1 MEIVAI
7 AAAVTSAI
15 GSYQMGQ
22 AQKAQYGV
30 QAQMATVEG
39 QRKQIQYQQ
48 RANDVLR
55 RRNATNAALAARAS
69 AGGVD
74 PFSGSP
80 DIVRAAN
87 DTAAGR
93 EYSTLLLDADAAMR
107 GGMLQAELYRGAGQM
122 AARRGTFDAI
132 AKLGMAAA
140 SMGGGTQSPAPVE
153 TRTLP
158 SYQA

>member
-1 MEIVAI
+1 MEIVAV

-15 GSYQMGQ
+15 GSYQQGQ
-22 AQKAQYGV
+22 AAKAQYGI

-48 RANDVLR
+48 RANDLLR
-55 RRNATNAALAARAS
+55 RQNATNAALAARAA

-87 DTAAGR
+87 ETAAGR
-93 EYSTLLLDADAAMR
+93 EYAMLLADADAAMR
-107 GGMLQAELYRGAGQM
+107 GGVFQAELYKQAGKQ
-122 AARRGTFDAI
+122 AARRGTFDAVT
-132 AKLGMAAA
+132 KLGMAAA
-140 SMGGGTQSPAPVE
+140 SMGGGTQSPAPIE
-153 TRTLP
+153 TRTI
-158 SYQA
+158 